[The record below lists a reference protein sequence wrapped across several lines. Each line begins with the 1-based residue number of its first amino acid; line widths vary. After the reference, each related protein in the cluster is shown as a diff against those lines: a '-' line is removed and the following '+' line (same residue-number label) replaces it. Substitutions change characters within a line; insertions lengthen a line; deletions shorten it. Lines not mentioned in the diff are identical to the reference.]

1 MSSNPLLSVTNLETV
16 FHTGEGTVYAV
27 DGVSFD
33 VDQGETVCIVGE
45 SGSGKSVTTESITR
59 ILQMPP
65 GEIAGGEIIFDGQN
79 VTEMSDDEI
88 RKIRGGRISHVFQN
102 PQSALNPVY
111 TVGAQIREAIQAH
124 QDLSKDA
131 ARERAI
137 ELLDEV
143 GIPEAASRVDD
154 YPHEFS
160 GGMKQRAII
169 AMALACEPDLL
180 IADEPTTALDVT
192 IESQILE
199 LLMDLQEEFGMSII
213 FVTHDLGVVA
223 EIADRVIVMYA
234 GKVMERADVYD
245 LYDSPAHPYTRAL
258 LNCLPG
264 ASGTIEPIGGTL
276 PSVTNPPDGC
286 RFADRC
292 EYAIDDCFVGDQ
304 PEFFQATGPDH
315 EVSCIH
321 YHDMYDSSVVLEDTA
336 GEGTATTARETTAG
350 AHSEAGG
357 DRL

>member
-1 MSSNPLLSVTNLETV
+1 MTDDPLLSVRDLHTV
-16 FHTGEGTVYAV
+16 FHTDEGTVHAV

-33 VDQGETVCIVGE
+33 VERGETVCIVGE

-59 ILQMPP
+59 ILKMPP
-65 GEIAGGEIIFDGQN
+65 GEIASGEIVFDGQD
-79 VTEMSDDEI
+79 VTAMSDKEI
-88 RKIRGGRISHVFQN
+88 RQIRGGRISHIFQN

-111 TVGAQIREAIQAH
+111 TVGAQIREAINTH
-124 QDLSKDA
+124 QDLAKAA

-143 GIPEAASRVDD
+143 GIPEAASRIDD

-192 IESQILE
+192 IESQILD
-199 LLMDLQEEFGMSII
+199 LLMDLQEEFDMSII

-223 EIADRVIVMYA
+223 EVADRVIVMYA

-245 LYDSPAHPYTRAL
+245 LFDNPAHPYTRAL
-258 LNCLPG
+258 LKCLPG
-264 ASGTIEPIGGTL
+264 SSGTIEPIGGTL
-276 PSVTNPPDGC
+276 PSVLSPPDGC

-292 EYAIDDCFVGDQ
+292 PYAIDDCTVGNQ
-304 PEFFQATGPDH
+304 PDLVPATTGDH
-315 EVSCIH
+315 TVSCLY
-321 YHDMYDSSVVLEDTA
+321 YHDGYDESVVLEERPQNGANATRSRPVS
-336 GEGTATTARETTAG
+336 GT
-350 AHSEAGG
+350 GG
-357 DRL
+357 DRR